1 MEKSFDKLL
10 SPLQFG
16 PFKIKN
22 RVMMAALTRMRGDPK
37 LGLPK
42 EHHFKYYSERSED
55 AGVVLTE
62 CIAVSSCGD
71 CFKGALC
78 AYNKDHKE
86 GLTKLVEA
94 VHKVG
99 GIIFAQLFHCGRSSN
114 KETLGVQPVSCS
126 DILNRSYKYDQPL
139 ALSKDGVKDIIG
151 KFKDAIQ
158 MCKEAGF
165 DGVELHGANGYIIDQ
180 FLRDSTN
187 TRTDEYGGSIENRS
201 KFLLEIIDE
210 AIKIYGNDR
219 VGIKLSPTGRF
230 NDMYDSNPKAL
241 TEYLF
246 DQLNKRKILFVEFM
260 RPPDLFGKGLYEING
275 DEQYPEAAAMEGLK
289 KQLPNVLLIGNSNY
303 SAEEAEK
310 QISEGKIDM
319 VSMGRNYMSNPDY
332 CDRLKNGWEI
342 DQPDYSSGWGG
353 HCPELGPK
361 GYSDFPKYKDKVK
374 K

>member
-1 MEKSFDKLL
+1 
-10 SPLQFG
+10 
-16 PFKIKN
+16 
-22 RVMMAALTRMRGDPK
+22 MMAALTRMRGDPK

-42 EHHFKYYSERSED
+42 EHHFKYYCERAED

-78 AYNKDHKE
+78 AYNNDHKE

-139 ALSKDGVKDIIG
+139 ALSKDGIKDIIN
-151 KFKDAIQ
+151 KFKDSIQ
-158 MCKEAGF
+158 MCKDAGF

-187 TRTDEYGGSIENRS
+187 TRTDEYGGSVENRS

-210 AIKIYGNDR
+210 GIKIFGNDR
-219 VGIKLSPTGRF
+219 IGVKLSPTGRF
-230 NDMYDSNPKAL
+230 NDMYDSNPKEL

-246 DQLNKRKILFVEFM
+246 SQLNKRKILFVEFM
-260 RPPDLFGKGLYEING
+260 RAPDLFGKGLYEING
-275 DEQYPEAAAMEGLK
+275 DEQYPEAASMEGLK
-289 KQLPNVLLIGNSNY
+289 KMLPDVLLIGNTNY
-303 SAEEAEK
+303 TPEDAEK
-310 QISEGKIDM
+310 QILEGKIDM

-332 CDRLKNGWEI
+332 CERLKNGWEI
-342 DQPDYSSGWGG
+342 DAPDFSSGWGP

-374 K
+374 F